1 MGQMYHAMGKPEQ
14 ALAHYEQVKDR
25 FPDAAEAMAHFTRKG
40 LKLEDVTTFAPGEQ
54 AALTLRY
61 RNVKEV
67 DARAYRVDLMK
78 FYLLQK
84 NLNDITN
91 INLAGITP
99 YYQATTP
106 LGDGKDYAEKTMTLT
121 LPLKEEGAYL
131 IVVKETE
138 IDASGLAL
146 ISPLRV
152 DVDEDAES
160 GRARVN
166 VSNRVSGSYEN
177 NAHVKVIGSDDR
189 EFISGSTDLRGI
201 FIADNLHGVATVIAR
216 KGDQYAFYR
225 GKTALQ
231 PSAPDVEFQPQQQ
244 VDMRSQA
251 TQVLRESN
259 LMIQQQSAGYLRQQL
274 YQNTQQGVEVQ
285 ATY

>member
-1 MGQMYHAMGKPEQ
+1 M
-14 ALAHYEQVKDR
+14 
-25 FPDAAEAMAHFTRKG
+25 
-40 LKLEDVTTFAPGEQ
+40 
-54 AALTLRY
+54 
-61 RNVKEV
+61 
-67 DARAYRVDLMK
+67 
-78 FYLLQK
+78 
-84 NLNDITN
+84 
-91 INLAGITP
+91 
-99 YYQATTP
+99 
-106 LGDGKDYAEKTMTLT
+106 
-121 LPLKEEGAYL
+121 
-131 IVVKETE
+131 
-138 IDASGLAL
+138 
-146 ISPLRV
+146 

-166 VSNRVSGSYEN
+166 VSNCVSGNYEN

-189 EFISGSTDLRGI
+189 EFVSGSTDLRGI

-231 PSAPDVEFQPQQQ
+231 PPKAEYDREFQPQPPQ
-244 VDMRSQA
+244 DMRSQA